1 MKEITQLIDNN
12 PINNSLE
19 SMVSYERICCLII
32 TEFLMGIYLIKT
44 SVLQDLDFHELSKS
58 YSIDQ
63 LETKFIHQLKN
74 IAHLNLLIKHNYG
87 EIVNMK
93 DIPDTQHPE
102 LYRIFENYLLWER
115 RYITPE
121 VGINPFVN
129 DNYRNFHIHFCTFTD
144 DQVN

>member
-1 MKEITQLIDNN
+1 MSNVKEITQRIDIN
-12 PINNSLE
+12 PINNSFE
-19 SMVSYERICCLII
+19 SMVTYERICCLII
-32 TEFLMGIYLIKT
+32 AEFLMGIYLIKT
-44 SVLQDLDFHELSKS
+44 SIIQDLDLNELSKS
-58 YSIDQ
+58 SSVDQ
-63 LETKFIHQLKN
+63 LETKLIHQLKD

-121 VGINPFVN
+121 VCTRNLLVN
-129 DNYRNFHIHFCTFTD
+129 GNY
-144 DQVN
+144 